1 MPKSNPSS
9 VEINTS
15 ALVSNDKP
23 ILSGFKYYQEISK
36 QQVSLKDKT
45 GRSESVWGGAFE
57 YVNWNIVVNICLH

>member
-1 MPKSNPSS
+1 M
-9 VEINTS
+9 
-15 ALVSNDKP
+15 VSNDEP

-57 YVNWNIVVNICLH
+57 YVNWNIVVNIWLH